1 MLLRL
6 GENVF
11 GRDDSSVAFVSREA
25 AFVVYSPS
33 RYTAGMGEGWCTV
46 TMIEESGRRHSV
58 DVLAS
63 STFDAAHIFLAH
75 AKADPRNDI
84 PRNGIPRNGIPRLSL
99 DSVFEV
105 VVDGKIHRVEGRAL
119 QQGILRER
127 KERKGP
133 RGVLFSR
140 RPTLVDFRRQRLCPR

>member
-6 GENVF
+6 GESVF
-11 GRDDSSVAFVSREA
+11 GRDDLSMAFVSREA
-25 AFVVYSPS
+25 VFVVYSPS
-33 RYTAGMGEGWCTV
+33 RYTAGMGERWCTV

-63 STFDAAHIFLAH
+63 STFDAAHIFLTH
-75 AKADPRNDI
+75 AKAD
-84 PRNGIPRNGIPRLSL
+84 PRNGIPRLSL

-140 RPTLVDFRRQRLCPR
+140 RPTLDDFRRQRLCPR

>member
-6 GENVF
+6 GESVF
-11 GRDDSSVAFVSREA
+11 GRDDLSMAFVSREA
-25 AFVVYSPS
+25 VFVVYSPS
-33 RYTAGMGEGWCTV
+33 RYTAGMGERWCTV

-63 STFDAAHIFLAH
+63 STFDAAHIFLTH
-75 AKADPRNDI
+75 AKAD
-84 PRNGIPRNGIPRLSL
+84 PRNGIPRLSL

-105 VVDGKIHRVEGRAL
+105 VVDGKIHRIEGRAL

-140 RPTLVDFRRQRLCPR
+140 RPTLDDFRRQRLCPR

>member
-1 MLLRL
+1 M
-6 GENVF
+6 
-11 GRDDSSVAFVSREA
+11 AFVSREA
-25 AFVVYSPS
+25 GFVVYSPS
-33 RYTAGMGEGWCTV
+33 RYTAGMGERWCTV

-63 STFDAAHIFLAH
+63 STFDAAHIFLTH
-75 AKADPRNDI
+75 AKAD
-84 PRNGIPRNGIPRLSL
+84 PRNGIPRLSL

-140 RPTLVDFRRQRLCPR
+140 RPTLDDFRRQRLCPR

>member
-1 MLLRL
+1 
-6 GENVF
+6 
-11 GRDDSSVAFVSREA
+11 
-25 AFVVYSPS
+25 
-33 RYTAGMGEGWCTV
+33 
-46 TMIEESGRRHSV
+46 MIEESGRRHSV

-63 STFDAAHIFLAH
+63 STFDAAHIFLTH
-75 AKADPRNDI
+75 AKAE
-84 PRNGIPRNGIPRLSL
+84 PRNGIPRLSL

-127 KERKGP
+127 KERKSP

-140 RPTLVDFRRQRLCPR
+140 RPTLDDFRRNDSARGNRKLNR

>member
-63 STFDAAHIFLAH
+63 STFDAAHIFLTH
-75 AKADPRNDI
+75 AKAD
-84 PRNGIPRNGIPRLSL
+84 PRNGIPRLSL

-140 RPTLVDFRRQRLCPR
+140 RPTLDDFRRQRLCPR

>member
-6 GENVF
+6 GESVF
-11 GRDDSSVAFVSREA
+11 GRDDLSMAFVSREA
-25 AFVVYSPS
+25 VFVVYSPS
-33 RYTAGMGEGWCTV
+33 RYTAGMGERWCTV

-63 STFDAAHIFLAH
+63 STFDAAHIFLTH
-75 AKADPRNDI
+75 AKAD
-84 PRNGIPRNGIPRLSL
+84 PRNGIPRLSL

-127 KERKGP
+127 RERKGP
-133 RGVLFSR
+133 REVLFSR
-140 RPTLVDFRRQRLCPR
+140 RPTLDDFRRQRLCPR

>member
-6 GENVF
+6 GESVF
-11 GRDDSSVAFVSREA
+11 GRDDLSMAFASREA
-25 AFVVYSPS
+25 VFVVYSPS
-33 RYTAGMGEGWCTV
+33 RYTAGMGERWCTV

-75 AKADPRNDI
+75 AKAD
-84 PRNGIPRNGIPRLSL
+84 PRNGIPRLSL

>member
-25 AFVVYSPS
+25 VFVVYSPS
-33 RYTAGMGEGWCTV
+33 RYTAGMGERWCTV

-63 STFDAAHIFLAH
+63 STFDAAHIFLTH
-75 AKADPRNDI
+75 AKAD
-84 PRNGIPRNGIPRLSL
+84 PRNGIPRLSL

>member
-6 GENVF
+6 GESVF
-11 GRDDSSVAFVSREA
+11 GRDDLSMAFVSREA
-25 AFVVYSPS
+25 EFVVYSPS
-33 RYTAGMGEGWCTV
+33 RYTAGMGERWCTV

-63 STFDAAHIFLAH
+63 STFDAAHIFLTH
-75 AKADPRNDI
+75 AKAD
-84 PRNGIPRNGIPRLSL
+84 PRNGIPRLSL

-140 RPTLVDFRRQRLCPR
+140 RPTLDDFRRQRLCPR

>member
-1 MLLRL
+1 LWMLLRL
-6 GENVF
+6 GESVF
-11 GRDDSSVAFVSREA
+11 GRDELSMAFVSREA
-25 AFVVYSPS
+25 GFVVYSPS
-33 RYTAGMGEGWCTV
+33 RYTAGMGERWCTV

-63 STFDAAHIFLAH
+63 STFDAAHIFLTH
-75 AKADPRNDI
+75 AKAY
-84 PRNGIPRNGIPRLSL
+84 PRNGIPRLSL
-99 DSVFEV
+99 ESVFEV

-140 RPTLVDFRRQRLCPR
+140 RPTLYDFRRLCPR

>member
-6 GENVF
+6 GESVF
-11 GRDDSSVAFVSREA
+11 GRDDLSMAFVSREA
-25 AFVVYSPS
+25 GFVVYSPS
-33 RYTAGMGEGWCTV
+33 RYTAGMGERWCTV

-63 STFDAAHIFLAH
+63 STFDAAHIFLTH
-75 AKADPRNDI
+75 AKAY
-84 PRNGIPRNGIPRLSL
+84 PRNGIPRLSL

-140 RPTLVDFRRQRLCPR
+140 RPTLDDFRRQRLCPR